1 MHEGRASV
9 EEYLEALARITE
21 KKREPTVKEISSM
34 LKISLASVSE
44 MLRRLASFGF
54 IEYEKYGAIRLTEKG
69 RKEGARVLRRHRVIE
84 RFLEAIG
91 IRKDR
96 LHDEACVLEHAVSD
110 EVEAALRRM
119 APEGS
124 RAKVVRL
131 SDLKGGDS
139 ATVLLVSGGRAAR
152 GRLMEMGLTPGTKI
166 TVRHTSTRHG
176 PMEICVRS
184 SCLALGRGIA
194 EKIVVEVSK

>member
-1 MHEGRASV
+1 
-9 EEYLEALARITE
+9 
-21 KKREPTVKEISSM
+21 
-34 LKISLASVSE
+34 
-44 MLRRLASFGF
+44 
-54 IEYEKYGAIRLTEKG
+54 
-69 RKEGARVLRRHRVIE
+69 
-84 RFLEAIG
+84 
-91 IRKDR
+91 
-96 LHDEACVLEHAVSD
+96 
-110 EVEAALRRM
+110 M